1 MTEPETSWAQPE
13 GGAPDPVQ
21 NGPAPVRPAK
31 QSGSGRL
38 TNALFLVAALVA
50 VGGLAF
56 AIGRLT
62 APAAAAGLG
71 NRGGGFPTGSFDPGQ
86 GFPGG
91 SFDPALGGFPG
102 GAPGGDRS
110 VTISGTVTSLDG
122 TTLVIAAEDGTATT
136 IDVSGAEF
144 HAQAA
149 ATAADVTAGTTVSVT
164 VNGLGGGFRPGSSP
178 DPNGGSGST
187 TITATEVTVT
197 GQ

>member
-1 MTEPETSWAQPE
+1 MTEPNNSWAQPE
-13 GGAPDPVQ
+13 GGAPAPVE

-31 QSGSGRL
+31 KSGSGRL

-56 AIGRLT
+56 ASGRLT

-71 NRGGGFPTGSFDPGQ
+71 IRGGGFPGGSFDPGQ

-91 SFDPALGGFPG
+91 SFDPGQGFPG

-110 VTISGTVTSLDG
+110 IAISGTVTSLDG

-144 HAQAA
+144 HAQAT
-149 ATAADVTAGTTVSVT
+149 ATAADVTAGATVSVT
-164 VNGLGGGFRPGSSP
+164 VDGFGGGFRPGSSP
-178 DPNGGSGST
+178 DPNGGSGSA
-187 TITATEVTVT
+187 TITATEVTIT